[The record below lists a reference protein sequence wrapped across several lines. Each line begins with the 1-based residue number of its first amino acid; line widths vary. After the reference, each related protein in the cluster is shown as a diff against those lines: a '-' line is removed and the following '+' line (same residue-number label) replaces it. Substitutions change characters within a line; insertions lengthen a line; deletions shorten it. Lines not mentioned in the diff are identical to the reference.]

1 MFHCQSPGTL
11 RLPSLA
17 PVYPRGVSHIRALLL
32 ASSLALAPAIAP
44 GASIQVIATS
54 PVVIALGDSV
64 SFIIELS
71 ADPGTA
77 VGSAHLSLG
86 REFPSEGSRQ

>member
-1 MFHCQSPGTL
+1 MVVAFRAL
-11 RLPSLA
+11 SLA
-17 PVYPRGVSHIRALLL
+17 LVYPRLVAHISALLL
-32 ASSLALAPAIAP
+32 GSALALTPAIAQA
-44 GASIQVIATS
+44 ASIQVIATS